1 MLRVVEKVFRNP
13 VAVLSQ
19 PCSEGKMEFMMKKTE
34 TNPDLKN
41 VRCPTAVNDFLIY
54 ANSKLLLTGCN

>member
-41 VRCPTAVNDFLIY
+41 VRCPTAVNDF
-54 ANSKLLLTGCN
+54 